1 MVRQISNY
9 PRFRTS
15 FDSQYVRGS
24 KILPKSPRE
33 HFFSYFSSLW
43 WELSCKMSFFVI
55 CEIVGLFVET
65 LTANDKYSLCNS
77 ENLPQLIQMQ
87 LSKKQI
93 IFCEI
98 FAQFLNIWSRFK
110 HFEKK
115 VTLRAYVFSK
125 LQSVKDVA
133 RQMSKKAHIRT
144 PFNSQH
150 VKGSRTL
157 LKTSK
162 QHLYHIF

>member
-77 ENLPQLIQMQ
+77 KNLFKCNYLR
-87 LSKKQI
+87 SKLFFLKFLLDFW
-93 IFCEI
+93 IFD
-98 FAQFLNIWSRFK
+98 QVLNILK
-110 HFEKK
+110 KK
-115 VTLRAYVFSK
+115 VTLRTYVFSK

-133 RQMSKKAHIRT
+133 RQMSKKAHTIT
-144 PFNSQH
+144 PFNCQH
-150 VKGSRTL
+150 VKGSKIL

-162 QHLYHIF
+162 QHFYHIF